1 MKDWA
6 CINIFLKI
14 TDQDATQL
22 VVIRDL
28 LKRDAESAIFQRLH
42 MSYGQAVSFKVQ
54 FSYLLPP
61 ADFATSSKKEET
73 PPKPT
78 MGQLSVL
85 DPAVRRLYLSK

>member
-28 LKRDAESAIFQRLH
+28 LKRDAKSAIFQRLH
-42 MSYGQAVSFKVQ
+42 MSYGQAVSFKV
-54 FSYLLPP
+54 LPP